1 MKQKRK
7 VLLAVVLSVLL
18 IMQASFGYALTITP
32 LKPVLT
38 DIFVS
43 RHEVIK
49 AVPIY
54 RVFNDFGSHNYT
66 TNYEEYLS
74 WLSSDK
80 EDGIAGYISP
90 VPLPYTVSM
99 WNMALYNIEQYFV
112 TSEANRDYVI
122 GKYGYVDC
130 GIMGYVVPLEDKNHG
145 NSEMHQ
151 WYKGDHDEGEF
162 EYWDADH
169 YYHNSV
175 YYIGKPYTYEGAQ
188 FRLWSEAAVL
198 QEINVISPNGG
209 EGLTGGTNVD
219 IKWNTL
225 IPGGKVSLYY
235 TLNPPDGWAKIAE
248 NLDNTGSYTWKV
260 PNSITDKAIV
270 EARWT
275 YEGIDANC
283 FDQSDKY
290 FSIKA
295 GSIIAIDWVIDIKP
309 IAIDMLLAPLAPT
322 NLSVGSSVLQKEP
335 RLYWKDNASNET
347 AYIVERKT
355 VNARS
360 YSQLAKLDANTTK
373 YTDLTAEK
381 GKLYNYRVKAVN
393 DTLSSGY
400 SNVVSGSVYE
410 LREIKTP
417 ETSTPEADTSLP
429 VQNEVSMLFTINQGK
444 YLVNGESKTMDV
456 SPIVIN
462 GRTLLP
468 IRFVADPLGAVT
480 EWKQDEQKVTVTLG
494 STKLELWINNNIA
507 LVNGNSTL
515 IDPNNLEIKP
525 IIMNN
530 RTMLP
535 MRFVAEKL
543 GCTVEWIPENSQ
555 IKIDKLDP
563 QPEPP
568 MQ

>member
-1 MKQKRK
+1 MKRISK
-7 VLLAVVLSVLL
+7 VLVAVILSVLL
-18 IMQASFGYALTITP
+18 ILQTSLVFAFTIG
-32 LKPVLT
+32 PVVNP
-38 DIFVS
+38 DITKLPDVFFS

-54 RVFNDFGSHNYT
+54 RTYNDYTSHNYT
-66 TNYEEYLS
+66 INQEEFLS

-80 EDGIAGYISP
+80 DDGIAGYISP
-90 VPLPYTVSM
+90 VPLPYTVPM
-99 WNMALYNIEQYFV
+99 WNMAMHSIEQYFV
-112 TSEANRDYVI
+112 TSEENRDYVI

-130 GIMGYVVPLEDKNHG
+130 GILGYVVPLSDKAHG
-145 NSEMHQ
+145 STDMHQ
-151 WYKGDHDEGEF
+151 WYKGDHDEGDF

-175 YYIGKPYTYEGAQ
+175 YYIGSPYTYEGAQ
-188 FRLWSEAAVL
+188 FRVWSDAAVL
-198 QEINVISPNGG
+198 QEINIISPNGG
-209 EGLTGGTNVD
+209 EVLTADTNVD

-225 IPGGKVSLYY
+225 IPGGEISLYY
-235 TLNPPDGWAKIAE
+235 TLNPSDGWSKIAE
-248 NLDNTGSYTWKV
+248 NIGNTGSYTWKV

-295 GSIIAIDWVIDIKP
+295 GTISPNNWVIAIKPLALDLVI
-309 IAIDMLLAPLAPT
+309 APSAPT
-322 NLSVGSSVLQKEP
+322 NLSVSSSVLQKDP
-335 RLYWKDNASNET
+335 KLYWKDNASNET
-347 AYIVERKT
+347 AYIVERK
-355 VNARS
+355 VSNGR
-360 YSQLAKLDANTTK
+360 YFSQLAKLDANITK
-373 YTDLTAEK
+373 YTDTTAEE
-381 GKLYNYRVKAVN
+381 GKLYYYRVKAVN
-393 DTLSSGY
+393 DSLSSGY
-400 SNVVSGSVYE
+400 SNAVAGSVFE
-410 LREIKTP
+410 LIEINAP
-417 ETSTPEADTSLP
+417 DNNVLP
-429 VQNEVSMLFTINQGK
+429 VQDKISMLFTINKGI
-444 YLVNGESKTMDV
+444 YMVNGESKTMDV

-507 LVNGNSTL
+507 LVNGKSTL

-525 IIMNN
+525 IIVNN

-543 GCTVEWIPENSQ
+543 GCEVEWLPENSQ
-555 IKIDKLDP
+555 IQIDRLNP

-568 MQ
+568 NQ